1 MTTSPEIQKRIALL
15 QTRLERAIANYTRL
29 SKANYWITVLLMLIT
44 LLASAGAGIGGIFE
58 KLTAQQT
65 GALALIPGIIAL
77 VASSMKFQDKAHW
90 HYRKRDALDALRSRL
105 LFQVPKVPSA
115 DDIAA
120 IAAAQDELNKTMS
133 EEWERRFTLDFGLF
147 AKRRNE

>member
-1 MTTSPEIQKRIALL
+1 MTTSPEIQKRIA
-15 QTRLERAIANYTRL
+15 
-29 SKANYWITVLLMLIT
+29 
-44 LLASAGAGIGGIFE
+44 
-58 KLTAQQT
+58 
-65 GALALIPGIIAL
+65 
-77 VASSMKFQDKAHW
+77 
-90 HYRKRDALDALRSRL
+90 

-133 EEWERRFTLDFGLF
+133 EEWERRFALDFGLF